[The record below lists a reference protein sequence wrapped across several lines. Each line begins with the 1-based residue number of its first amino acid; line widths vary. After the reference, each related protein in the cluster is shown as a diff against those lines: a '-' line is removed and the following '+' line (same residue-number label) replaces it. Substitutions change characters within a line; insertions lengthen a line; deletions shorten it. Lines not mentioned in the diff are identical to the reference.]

1 MLNLFHYDF
10 MIRAFVAGL
19 AIALIAPVIG
29 QFLVVRRYAL
39 IADTLAHISLLGVAI
54 GLLLG
59 LNPILTAIVVSI
71 LSAFGL
77 EFLRAQKRLSGEMVL
92 ALTISGSLALAVV
105 LMGLVKGAKVD
116 FFSFLFGSITTV
128 TLVDLATI
136 LSLGALIVAIVFRF
150 YKPLF
155 VISFDEELAATDGIN
170 VHTVNL
176 LLIILSAATVSVAM
190 RVVGILLTSALMVI
204 PVLTAFQFGKGF
216 KKTMAL
222 AIGFSV
228 FSVVVGLFSSY
239 YFDLASGGTIVLVAL
254 ALFAGSLGVNR
265 SKKL

>member
-1 MLNLFHYDF
+1 MFQLFHYDF
-10 MIRAFVAGL
+10 MLRAFIAGV
-19 AIALIAPVIG
+19 AIALIAPIIG

-54 GLLLG
+54 GLLVG
-59 LNPILTAIVVSI
+59 LNPILTAIVVSV

-77 EFLRAQKRLSGEMVL
+77 EFLRAQKRLSGDMVL

-105 LMGLVKGAKVD
+105 IIGLIKSVKVD

-128 TLVDLATI
+128 TVADLFTI
-136 LSLGALIVAIVFRF
+136 LLLGALIVAIVFWF

-170 VHTVNL
+170 VRAVNL

-222 AIGFSV
+222 AVSFSV
-228 FSVVVGLFSSY
+228 LSVIIGLFASY
-239 YFDLASGGTIVLVAL
+239 YLDLASGGTIVLVAL
-254 ALFAGSLGVNR
+254 AMFVGSLAVNR
-265 SKKL
+265 RR

>member
-1 MLNLFHYDF
+1 MFDLFHYDF
-10 MIRAFVAGL
+10 MLRAFVAGV
-19 AIALIAPVIG
+19 AIAIIAPVIG

-59 LNPILTAIVVSI
+59 LNPILTAIVVSV

-77 EFLRAQKRLSGEMVL
+77 EFLRSQKRLSGDTVL

-105 LMGLVKGAKVD
+105 IIGMIKSTKVD

-128 TLVDLATI
+128 TATDLWVVLI
-136 LSLGALIVAIVFRF
+136 LGALILGIVFWF

-155 VISFDEELAATDGIN
+155 AISFDEELAQTDGIN
-170 VHTVNL
+170 VRAINL
-176 LLIILSAATVSVAM
+176 LLIILSAATVSIAM
-190 RVVGILLTSALMVI
+190 RIVGILLVSALMVI

-222 AIGFSV
+222 AVGFSLL
-228 FSVVVGLFSSY
+228 SVIVGLLSSFY
-239 YFDLASGGTIVLVAL
+239 LDLSSGGTIVIVAMM
-254 ALFAGSLGVNR
+254 LFAGSLAVN
-265 SKKL
+265 SKK

>member
-1 MLNLFHYDF
+1 MFSLFHYNF
-10 MIRAFVAGL
+10 MVRAFVAGV
-19 AIALIAPVIG
+19 AIALIAPIIG

-59 LNPILTAIVVSI
+59 LNPILTAIIVSV

-77 EFLRAQKRLSGEMVL
+77 EFLRSQRRLSGETVL

-105 LMGLVKGAKVD
+105 IIGLIKSYKVD

-128 TLVDLATI
+128 TSADLLTI
-136 LSLGALIVAIVFRF
+136 ILLGAVIVATVFWF

-155 VISFDEELAATDGIN
+155 AISFDEELAQTDGFN
-170 VHTVNL
+170 VRAVNL
-176 LLIILSAATVSVAM
+176 ILIVLSAATVSVAM
-190 RVVGILLTSALMVI
+190 RIVGILLTSALMVI

-216 KKTMAL
+216 RKTMAL
-222 AIGFSV
+222 AVGFSL
-228 FSVVVGLFSSY
+228 FSVVAGLLSSFY
-239 YFDLASGGTIVLVAL
+239 LDLSSGGTIVIVAL
-254 ALFAGSLGVNR
+254 ILFAGSLGVNR
-265 SKKL
+265 KK